1 MTSQTE
7 LHETEQL
14 SQAEKVKAASE
25 YASAFAKAHAKADKR
40 ISNGSLLP
48 VHARMSSKTSQNG
61 LTPWLR
67 AQIDIYELI
76 LSNVPEDAL
85 PPSDEYFPVADVGQS
100 ANRGAV
106 CIQGTVPSISTSTRI
121 FAYPLQRQTAST
133 NIHLCASNIFHFL
146 IGLNILFSGQRFLTP
161 EELMA
166 AHGFSDYRMEGLSLN
181 EKMGLV
187 GRGMAATTLATILA
201 PVAKALGYFRVI

>member
-1 MTSQTE
+1 MSQLRQVEQDVKFLSEVLTGEQPIRHHISSCLVPSQTA
-7 LHETEQL
+7 LHETEQQ
-14 SQAEKVKAASE
+14 SEAEKVKAASE
-25 YASAFAKAHAKADKR
+25 YASAFAKAHAKAGKR

-48 VHARMSSKTSQNG
+48 VHARMSSKTFQGG

-133 NIHLCASNIFHFL
+133 NICVRQIFLMFFQIRLNVFFL
-146 IGLNILFSGQRFLTP
+146 VKGFL
-161 EELMA
+161 
-166 AHGFSDYRMEGLSLN
+166 HQKN
-181 EKMGLV
+181 
-187 GRGMAATTLATILA
+187 
-201 PVAKALGYFRVI
+201 